1 MDQKVQVQ
9 VSTSTVPLS
18 THELKLV
25 QANYQGKVRIILA
38 GNTMMNWHPV
48 KVVSSNDRLCVPY
61 THTCFSG
68 LSKSFLHSTSSC

>member
-48 KVVSSNDRLCVPY
+48 KVVSSNTPQASCYWNWNRLWEDGNCV
-61 THTCFSG
+61 S
-68 LSKSFLHSTSSC
+68 

>member
-48 KVVSSNDRLCVPY
+48 KVSVVILPQASCYWNWNRLWEDGNCV
-61 THTCFSG
+61 
-68 LSKSFLHSTSSC
+68 L

>member
-48 KVVSSNDRLCVPY
+48 KVVSS
-61 THTCFSG
+61 
-68 LSKSFLHSTSSC
+68 SSCYWNWNRLWEDGNCVS

>member
-48 KVVSSNDRLCVPY
+48 KAISSNTPTGFML
-61 THTCFSG
+61 
-68 LSKSFLHSTSSC
+68 LELE